1 MGCRVVMCSKVVST
15 FIVYSCSTYLHV
27 KCILSV
33 IAVKCTDCVMCTEQ
47 EASKKSS
54 VAWLKTVLRSGTTA
68 DKTAA
73 LVLMIQEA
81 PIHNLS
87 SLDTLLAMV
96 KKKGGR
102 REVLQTLGE
111 HSTSHHV
118 S

>member
-1 MGCRVVMCSKVVST
+1 V
-15 FIVYSCSTYLHV
+15 
-27 KCILSV
+27 
-33 IAVKCTDCVMCTEQ
+33 CTEQ

-73 LVLMIQEA
+73 LVLMIQET

-87 SLDTLLAMV
+87 SVDSLLAMV

-111 HSTSHHV
+111 HRTSLYIN
-118 S
+118 